1 MALRFKTFRYELR
14 PNAEQARALARSA
27 CARRFVFNWALA
39 RWRAHYSEFG
49 ESPTRA
55 QLCRELTELK
65 HRPGQEWMLD
75 ISSSVMQQAIT
86 DVWRSYLSFFRGQN
100 RYPRFKSKK
109 VDRPR
114 FRYPA
119 GVRVVGQG
127 IFLPRIGLVRLKL
140 SRPVEGR
147 VKSVTVKRQAGRWFV
162 LILTEF
168 EVTEA
173 PIAMPD
179 PYGIIG
185 IDLGLTRLATLSN
198 GVTVLPPRF
207 GRRGEKNL
215 RRAARALGR
224 KQKGSRNRQKQRA
237 RLASIHARI
246 AARRRDFLHKLT
258 TSIVATY
265 DGFCV
270 ETLDSRGLARTKL
283 SKGVL
288 DASLG
293 EFLRQ
298 VEYKADWQRKPYVA
312 VGRFFPSTKT
322 CGTCGTVNRSL
333 ERSVRAWRC
342 GCGALHDRDLNAA
355 RNIRAEGL
363 RILVAAGHAD
373 TQNACGA
380 QVRPRIE
387 AQGVEAGTPT
397 KGCQTGS
404 IWSSDFGA
412 EEAPTAD

>member
-14 PNAEQARALARSA
+14 PNNEQVRALARTA
-27 CARRFVFNWALA
+27 GARRFVFNWALA

-49 ESPTRA
+49 ESPTRT
-55 QLCRELTELK
+55 QLCRDLTELK
-65 HRPGQEWMLD
+65 HRPGQEWMLE

-86 DVWRSYLSFFRGQN
+86 DVWRSYRSFFRGQN

-109 VDRPR
+109 LDRAR

-119 GVRVVGQG
+119 GVRVEGQK
-127 IFLPRIGLVRLKL
+127 IFLPRIGWVRLRL
-140 SRPVEGR
+140 SRPVEGL
-147 VKSVTVKRQAGRWFV
+147 VKSVTVKREAGRWFV
-162 LILTEF
+162 LVLAEF
-168 EVTEA
+168 EVSEA
-173 PIAMPD
+173 RIPQPD
-179 PYGIIG
+179 PAGVIG
-185 IDLGLTRLATLSN
+185 IDLGLNTLATLSN

-207 GRRGEKNL
+207 ARRAEPKV

-258 TSIVATY
+258 TSLVTEY
-265 DGFCV
+265 EGFCV

-288 DASLG
+288 DAGFG

-298 VEYKADWQRKPYVA
+298 LAYKADWQRKPYVA

-322 CGTCGTVNRSL
+322 CGRCGTVNRAL
-333 ERSVRAWRC
+333 ERFVRVWRC
-342 GCGALHDRDLNAA
+342 DCGAVHDRDLNAA
-355 RNIRAEGL
+355 ENIRTEGL
-363 RILVAAGHAD
+363 RILVAAGYAD
-373 TQNACGA
+373 AQNACGA
-380 QVRPRIE
+380 QIRPRIE
-387 AQGVEAGTPT
+387 AQGAEAGTPAGDA
-397 KGCQTGS
+397 KPVRSGR
-404 IWSSDFGA
+404 SSS
-412 EEAPTAD
+412 TQ